1 MRAFKNLGLASKTLV
16 APAAMLVALVA
27 MAALAVTNAS
37 RQEDATRHLDAAIF
51 EPLSRTL
58 ETRDAATL
66 FHARLFAFMSSAAN
80 ENDAQKKEKDAAAL
94 APELARVSKMLES
107 LHADVSANPDAA
119 ARMAGIGKTFQ
130 TYSDGARQA
139 IDMAK
144 MDAAYG
150 VMLMGETHNQF
161 VALRRQFDDMSKA
174 MQDLRRADVARIFAD
189 MASARTAFI
198 VVLCLAAALSLF
210 AAILVG
216 RAISKPIVRLTA
228 AMGALAAGEWA
239 TEVPESDRRDE
250 IGKMAS
256 AVTVFKQNGLAN
268 QQLRAQQQ
276 DEQEQKEKK
285 RKIVEDHVAEFER
298 DVTVALRALTAA
310 STGLRSTSESLSA
323 TAEETGRQATAV
335 AAASEEASTNV
346 QTVASAAEELSA
358 SIAEIG
364 TQATGSSQISRQAVE
379 EAEKTTVLVQG
390 LEAAA
395 QKIGDVVKLI
405 SDIAGQ
411 TNLLALNATIEAA
424 RAGEAGKGFAVV
436 ASEVKNL
443 ATQTAKATEDI
454 GGHITAIQGATRG
467 AADAIGAIAKTIA
480 RINETAS
487 AIASAVEEQGAATRE
502 IAQNVQQA
510 SAGTHEV
517 SSNIAGV
524 TKAASE
530 TGESS
535 GQVLSAAQSLAK
547 DAETLRGR
555 VDDFLAK
562 VRAA

>member
-1 MRAFKNLGLASKTLV
+1 MNVFKNLGLASKTLV
-16 APAAMLVALVA
+16 APAVMLVALVA

-37 RQEDATRHLDAAIF
+37 RQEDATHHLDAAIF
-51 EPLSRTL
+51 EPLSRAL

-107 LHADVSANPDAA
+107 LHADMSANPDAA

-161 VALRRQFDDMSKA
+161 VTLRRQFDDMSDA
-174 MQDLRRADVARIFAD
+174 MQELRRADVARIFAS
-189 MASARTAFI
+189 MASARTTFI
-198 VVLCLAAALSLF
+198 AVLCFATALSLL

-216 RAISKPIVRLTA
+216 RAISRPIVRLTA
-228 AMGALAAGEWA
+228 AMGTLAAGKWA
-239 TEVPESDRRDE
+239 TDVPESDRRDE
-250 IGKMAS
+250 IGKMAN

-285 RKIVEDHVAEFER
+285 RKIVEGHVAEFER

-535 GQVLSAAQSLAK
+535 GQVLSAAQNLAK

-555 VDDFLAK
+555 IDDFLAK